1 MIIDFIYSGDV
12 EIGMQDIEDVLD
24 AATHLQ
30 MRHIVNFCTD
40 FLIEQVNAYSILF
53 LSIIQVLS
61 NICSQDKSLQ
71 YKKSKTCWKLAQAVF
86 HSISSL
92 RTSFNGTYEADL

>member
-53 LSIIQVLS
+53 
-61 NICSQDKSLQ
+61 
-71 YKKSKTCWKLAQAVF
+71 
-86 HSISSL
+86 
-92 RTSFNGTYEADL
+92 

>member
-1 MIIDFIYSGDV
+1 MIIFKAFLKFQKLNFFLIFSKNRKKGVSATGLKMIIDFIYSGDV

-40 FLIEQVNAYSILF
+40 FLIEQV
-53 LSIIQVLS
+53 
-61 NICSQDKSLQ
+61 
-71 YKKSKTCWKLAQAVF
+71 
-86 HSISSL
+86 
-92 RTSFNGTYEADL
+92 R